1 MRSPCV
7 VALLGLSALA
17 AAGCGGRDGDAVELL
32 NVSYDP
38 TRELWRD
45 VNALFVPRYERET
58 GRRLV
63 VRQSHAGSGS
73 QARAVLD
80 GLEADVVTLALWSD
94 TDALRRKGLLADGW
108 EGRLPHRSLPYF
120 STIVFVVRRGNGSRT
135 ATHSPPRSTA
145 AP

>member
-80 GLEADVVTLALWSD
+80 GLEADVVTLALWY
-94 TDALRRKGLLADGW
+94 L
-108 EGRLPHRSLPYF
+108 
-120 STIVFVVRRGNGSRT
+120 
-135 ATHSPPRSTA
+135 
-145 AP
+145 